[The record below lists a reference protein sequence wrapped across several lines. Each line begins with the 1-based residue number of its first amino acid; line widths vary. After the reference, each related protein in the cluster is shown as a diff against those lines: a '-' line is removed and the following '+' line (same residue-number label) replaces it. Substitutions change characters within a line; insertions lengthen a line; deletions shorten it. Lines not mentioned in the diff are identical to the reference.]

1 MVIPSP
7 ELFDGWAQFFAS
19 RGISV
24 LQPDFRGSTGLGYS
38 HYMLGNKQW
47 GKTMQDDLSDG
58 VKWAIDNG
66 YADADRVCIAGA
78 SYGGYATMAGM
89 TFTPELYRC
98 GINGVGVTDQML
110 ILENFAQKRSR
121 NQSWDKEPLLEWGD
135 LYNEEDYA
143 YAKASSPV
151 NFSIKNRLITTTLIS
166 VPISAL
172 VIFIILSGFITLDM
186 FDFYNLIEK

>member
-1 MVIPSP
+1 MI
-7 ELFDGWAQFFAS
+7 
-19 RGISV
+19 
-24 LQPDFRGSTGLGYS
+24 
-38 HYMLGNKQW
+38 
-47 GKTMQDDLSDG
+47 LSDG

-151 NFSIKNRLITTTLIS
+151 NFVKDIEGAVLVLHGSNDRVVEPRHAEDLIAQLKKYDIEYMECSKRKLDIALIHVEKELHLNTWVYKKN
-166 VPISAL
+166 
-172 VIFIILSGFITLDM
+172 F
-186 FDFYNLIEK
+186 